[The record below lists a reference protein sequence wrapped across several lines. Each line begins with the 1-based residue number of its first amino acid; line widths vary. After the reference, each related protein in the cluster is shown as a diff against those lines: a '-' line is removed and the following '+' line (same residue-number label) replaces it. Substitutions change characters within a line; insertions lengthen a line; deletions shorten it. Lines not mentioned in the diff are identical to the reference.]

1 MFNNKATREL
11 STENEQLKL
20 TLSIKSDSN
29 CADLEK
35 IKSISE
41 SFKKLYNGA
50 LADLLEDSANKIAE
64 DLLSN
69 AEWFENYFTD

>member
-11 STENEQLKL
+11 TTEHEQLKL

-50 LADLLEDSANKIAE
+50 LADLLEDGVDKIA
-64 DLLSN
+64 DDFLS
-69 AEWFENYFTD
+69 EI